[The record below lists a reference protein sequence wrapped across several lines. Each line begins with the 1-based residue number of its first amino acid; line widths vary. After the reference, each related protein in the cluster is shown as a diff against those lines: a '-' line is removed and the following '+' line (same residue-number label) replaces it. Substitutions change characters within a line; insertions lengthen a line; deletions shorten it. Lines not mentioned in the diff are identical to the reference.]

1 MSEFSSHAGSRKQP
15 AREIGNSRSR
25 SLVSGILFGV
35 GCIAFIDEV
44 VFHQLLHWHHFY
56 DLSTT
61 GAGLVSDGLLH
72 AFSWFASV
80 ASLFMLADLR
90 RKRAWFRSR
99 WIGGVLLGAG
109 FFQLYD
115 GIVHHKLMQIHQ
127 IRYGVDL
134 TAYDWSWNIAGALL
148 LIAGIIMT
156 IRTGREKTESREGA
170 SARE

>member
-1 MSEFSSHAGSRKQP
+1 MNEHSNPAAAEDRRGSGKS
-15 AREIGNSRSR
+15 GSR
-25 SLVSGILFGV
+25 SLWSGVLFGI
-35 GCIAFIDEV
+35 GCMAFVDEV

-56 DLSTT
+56 DLSTS

-90 RKRAWFRSR
+90 RKRSLLVPR
-99 WIGGVLLGAG
+99 WIGGLLTGAG

-134 TAYDWSWNIAGALL
+134 TAYDWSWNIAGAVLL
-148 LIAGIIMT
+148 LAGIVLT
-156 IRTGREKTESREGA
+156 IRSGREQSRLKGDGSSRE
-170 SARE
+170 